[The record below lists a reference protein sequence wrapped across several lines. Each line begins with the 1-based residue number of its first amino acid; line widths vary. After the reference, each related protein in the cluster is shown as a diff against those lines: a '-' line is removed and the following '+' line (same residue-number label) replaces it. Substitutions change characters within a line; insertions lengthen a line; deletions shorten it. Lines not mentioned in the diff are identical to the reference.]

1 MIDELQTKI
10 DNYMRK
16 YYKIPPEDVGQY
28 SDSTDYAVLVDFF
41 VNEVDCVENHERF
54 SAAYEILEQLKVIEQ
69 LKGDN
74 D

>member
-28 SDSTDYAVLVDFF
+28 SDSTDYGVLNDFF
-41 VNEVDCVENHERF
+41 VNEIDSATERLTEC
-54 SAAYEILEQLKVIEQ
+54 YNIYKEITKYWLEGGNK
-69 LKGDN
+69 
-74 D
+74 